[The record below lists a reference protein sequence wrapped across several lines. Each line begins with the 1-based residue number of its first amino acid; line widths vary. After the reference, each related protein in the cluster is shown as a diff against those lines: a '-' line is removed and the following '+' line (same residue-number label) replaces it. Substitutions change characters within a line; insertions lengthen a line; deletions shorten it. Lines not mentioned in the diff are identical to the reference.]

1 MEKVRKDREQKE
13 PQATK
18 NQSVPTHPDGH
29 KGKGLMEDLLELTI
43 VQQLKTLIHTSI
55 QRGQKMEMMTSML
68 DTQETTTA
76 QNVTH
81 IPLIVAV
88 THPIDN

>member
-1 MEKVRKDREQKE
+1 MEKVRKEREQKD

-18 NQSVPTHPDGH
+18 NQSVPTHLDGD
-29 KGKGLMEDLLELTI
+29 KGKGLMEDLPELTI

-55 QRGQKMEMMTSML
+55 QRRQKMEMMTSLL
-68 DTQETTTA
+68 DTQETTAA

-81 IPLIVAV
+81 ISLIVAV
-88 THPIDN
+88 TQPTDN

>member
-18 NQSVPTHPDGH
+18 NQSVPTHPDGD
-29 KGKGLMEDLLELTI
+29 KGKGLMEDLPKLTI

-55 QRGQKMEMMTSML
+55 QRRQKMEMMTSVL
-68 DTQETTTA
+68 DTQETITT
-76 QNVTH
+76 
-81 IPLIVAV
+81 
-88 THPIDN
+88 